1 MSGSSFSS
9 KPPSSLAPFPREP
22 ISTERR
28 FTHHPGPRAVYRV
41 RGRPVPECGADGR
54 RPPPFVF
61 TRSVDRSS
69 KHCFSPVLPYLAH
82 RASVK
87 SGAQYPP
94 EIEVSRGVTPTLGE
108 DLFPSSSS
116 SDLVTGLNTLL
127 VLLAIF
133 KRVPGLLL
141 GKMELGTLPR
151 SMCHVE

>member
-1 MSGSSFSS
+1 MSLG
-9 KPPSSLAPFPREP
+9 
-22 ISTERR
+22 
-28 FTHHPGPRAVYRV
+28 
-41 RGRPVPECGADGR
+41 
-54 RPPPFVF
+54 
-61 TRSVDRSS
+61 
-69 KHCFSPVLPYLAH
+69 
-82 RASVK
+82 
-87 SGAQYPP
+87 
-94 EIEVSRGVTPTLGE
+94 VSPTLGE